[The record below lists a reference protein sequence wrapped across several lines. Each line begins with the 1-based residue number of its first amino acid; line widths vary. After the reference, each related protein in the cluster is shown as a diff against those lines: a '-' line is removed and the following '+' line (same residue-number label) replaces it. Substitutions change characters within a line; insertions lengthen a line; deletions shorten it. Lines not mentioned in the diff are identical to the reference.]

1 MAMPDQPE
9 PSSLGRRQHPDYT
22 HAEIGILGKEM
33 I

>member
-9 PSSLGRRQHPDYT
+9 PSSLGRHPDYS